1 MRKSTALRVIAWLL
15 ILPILI
21 GMTADSAPA
30 HEFIIKPAQ
39 LQVESGAKLPF
50 SIMATHFFFASEEVE
65 PVDTVKA
72 WLVEGD
78 KSAPVAVKE
87 NHILQTLDG
96 VAKLD
101 RKGTS
106 LLVSHLQEPIEPIKL
121 EGSSRSQKIKRE
133 KFAKAFVTVSTD
145 DDGYKKV
152 LGHKLE
158 IVPVSNV
165 MKSRVGDELSFKILL
180 DGKPLKGQ
188 VFATYDGFSRRYMTF
203 AQATESLDD
212 GSAYV
217 KITNPG
223 TWRVRV
229 EKRLEVKNPDYDILS
244 LKATLVFSVN

>member
-121 EGSSRSQKIKRE
+121 EGSSRSQKIK
-133 KFAKAFVTVSTD
+133 K
-145 DDGYKKV
+145 GKV
-152 LGHKLE
+152 CQSIRHRF
-158 IVPVSNV
+158 N
-165 MKSRVGDELSFKILL
+165 
-180 DGKPLKGQ
+180 
-188 VFATYDGFSRRYMTF
+188 RRRRL
-203 AQATESLDD
+203 QES
-212 GSAYV
+212 SW
-217 KITNPG
+217 P
-223 TWRVRV
+223 
-229 EKRLEVKNPDYDILS
+229 
-244 LKATLVFSVN
+244 